1 MRQVSYHSFMKTIF
15 NIIVLLGLLLTASCS
30 TTRPEGTTE
39 AEVLYKEAQKLIA
52 DGRYLLATEKLNTIR
67 SQYPYSFY
75 STHAELLNADI
86 LFQQE
91 NYVESASA
99 YIVFKDFHPK
109 HEKLDY
115 VIWRIAES
123 FYLQLP
129 ETFDRDLAPGY
140 EAIKY
145 YQELLRIFQ
154 NSEYAKEATE
164 RQATIQEMLNKKEKY
179 IADFYYKT
187 EEFASALYRY
197 KQILGS
203 ISDKEYQIHAATR
216 AMSSASFLKRYDDC
230 RNLFNRYKNFVTE
243 PKQAEAFKENL
254 KNCKED
260 E

>member
-1 MRQVSYHSFMKTIF
+1 MKILF
-15 NIIVLLGLLLTASCS
+15 NVIVLTGLLFVASCS
-30 TTRPEGTTE
+30 STRPEGTTE

-52 DGRYLLATEKLNTIR
+52 DGRFLLATEKLNTIR

-91 NYVESASA
+91 NYVEAASA

-115 VIWRIAES
+115 VIWRIAEA

-145 YQELLRIFQ
+145 YQELLRIFPL
-154 NSEYAKEATE
+154 STYAKEAND
-164 RQATIQEMLNKKEKY
+164 RQVAINDMLNKKEKY

-187 EEFASALYRY
+187 DEFESALYRY

-203 ISDKEYQIHAATR
+203 ISDDEYQLHAATR
-216 AMSSASFLKRYDDC
+216 AMSSASILKRYDDC
-230 RNLFNRYKNFVTE
+230 KMLYQRYKSKIKIE
-243 PKQAEAFKENL
+243 EQATTFKENL